1 MLNSKDRGKCRNS
14 SGKRFRIS
22 SDRRLK
28 VGNFRPISRATPSS
42 LRLFT
47 TPGNLIGDGT
57 RYTSVS
63 RILIIQGGIIFS
75 LSFSLSNC
83 REFERNSKHFLS
95 STCHV
100 RNGERNGIR
109 KFRKL
114 RKLREFS
121 RIIDRIE
128 KLVFIFV
135 KEGWEDWI
143 KKKSMLWS
151 HRNHF
156 GWNIYIK
163 NQNVTYHIMNQTV
176 SVLYI
181 YSILKRAEIYI
192 HQ

>member
-14 SGKRFRIS
+14 SGKRFRIERPPIKS
-22 SDRRLK
+22 WQFPANFE
-28 VGNFRPISRATPSS
+28 GNPSS

-47 TPGNLIGDGT
+47 TPANLIGDGT

-100 RNGERNGIR
+100 RNGERSGIR

-128 KLVFIFV
+128 KFVFIFV